1 MMDKNHKIL
10 HLEIYGSYELF
21 SYLMAS
27 GSFKLFFF
35 FWFVMQD
42 SEQSYYST
50 RKKGNETK
58 SKEGKRLQGTII
70 H

>member
-1 MMDKNHKIL
+1 MDKNHKIL

-21 SYLMAS
+21 SCLMAS

-35 FWFVMQD
+35 FLVCHARFRTVLLQY
-42 SEQSYYST
+42 EVERQ
-50 RKKGNETK
+50 RNK